1 MAAWGNAMDRMI
13 EAPLRRD
20 KDHPPGRTDSVT
32 GRWNEIKAII
42 REAIRNGS
50 GGVGAADEEPAAKTQ
65 RAQRKKSKENC
76 SATENTEDTEKQIFL
91 CVLCAL

>member
-1 MAAWGNAMDRMI
+1 M
-13 EAPLRRD
+13 

-65 RAQRKKSKENC
+65 RPQRELLR
-76 SATENTEDTEKQIFL
+76 Q
-91 CVLCAL
+91 